1 MAPRRYPVWV
11 LFSFGVA
18 ASFLG
23 MGRVA
28 LRALHFARTSPS
40 SIEAPRLAGL
50 TSGLKPGPPGLATP
64 SSQANR
70 PAPSL
75 QAPGPA
81 VPAAYPLAT
90 AASANFSLPSTFE
103 PAGGTAGQARQY
115 VGRGKGITVLLEL
128 RGVGANTTPGRL
140 QLRLPNDG
148 SLQSA
153 SNSGTP
159 NSGPSAPPRHR
170 SRRSG
175 PASKPRTRRRRNR
188 QNVPR
193 RNAPGHKRQTPRR
206 ERAPRQPIPRHAK
219 PTGQLET
226 PGPNDTNSE
235 ANFAWQGVTALCG
248 ESNHFLGSDPAKWRT
263 HVKPFAAAE
272 CGEGAARCG
281 HRRAGQLG
289 RRGIRFSSSAGRR
302 GTRFAAGN
310 CERPSQAVRGRAIGR
325 TG

>member
-1 MAPRRYPVWV
+1 MAPRGYPAWV

-50 TSGLKPGPPGLATP
+50 TSGLKPRPPGLATP

-115 VGRGKGITVLLEL
+115 VGRGKGMTVLLESGGIAIAAGS
-128 RGVGANTTPGRL
+128 GVGANTTPGRL
-140 QLRLPNDG
+140 QLRLLNEG
-148 SLQSA
+148 SPQSA
-153 SNSGTP
+153 SNSGTA

-175 PASKPRTRRRRNR
+175 PASKPRTLRRRNR
-188 QNVPR
+188 QNMPR

-226 PGPNDTNSE
+226 PAPYDASSE
-235 ANFAWQGVTALCG
+235 ANLAWQGVTALGG

-263 HVKPFAAAE
+263 HVKHFAAAE
-272 CGEGAARCG
+272 
-281 HRRAGQLG
+281 
-289 RRGIRFSSSAGRR
+289 AGRVLP
-302 GTRFAAGN
+302 GVDIVA
-310 CERPSQAVRGRAIGR
+310 
-325 TG
+325 